1 MSVTVLQQVPDSLL
15 AALHEAAIDEAR
27 WPRASALIDD
37 AFGARGNGLILG
49 RAFEGHLDVFSARMY
64 SGGRRR
70 TYLERVFL
78 DLCAS
83 AGGALPGLEQ
93 PLEGRVVPVAKLLAR
108 KCARPC
114 RTYADGLARLG
125 MQDGLMARIDGP
137 NALRVIWA
145 LADPAREKGRGNAR
159 RLDLA
164 ERLLP
169 HLRHFVL
176 VRQRLTEAAALGPPL
191 SELQEAPQVG
201 LIHLD
206 RLGRIVK
213 TNARAGLLL
222 ERGDCLFERDGFL
235 RLGPPADRARF
246 EEVLERVLQASRM
259 RNGCGSLTVTK
270 PPAGSRLALT
280 LRSAPATS
288 LNVSTIAAVVRVVE
302 PTSWPHVDDEQVCE
316 TLRLTPI
323 QGRVAALLCS
333 GASVREIA
341 ALTGR
346 KEASIRWHVNNVLR
360 HLGLSRQLELMRLVS
375 SLADPGVSKR

>member
-1 MSVTVLQQVPDSLL
+1 MQQQVPDSLL
-15 AALHEAAIDEAR
+15 AALHEAAIDETR

-49 RAFEGHLDVFSARMY
+49 RAFEEGMDVFSARFY

-83 AGGALPGLEQ
+83 AGRGLPGLE
-93 PLEGRVVPVAKLLAR
+93 PPPADRVAPVPELLAR
-108 KCARPC
+108 KCAKPC
-114 RTYADGLARLG
+114 RASDDGLARLG

-137 NALRVIWA
+137 NALRAIWV
-145 LADPAREKGRGNAR
+145 LADPVRAKGWDGAR

-176 VRQRLTEAAALGPPL
+176 VRQGLTEAAALGQPH
-191 SELQEAPQVG
+191 SGLQEAAQIG

-206 RLGRIVK
+206 RLGRIIK
-213 TNARAGLLL
+213 ANARAGLLL
-222 ERGDCLFERDGFL
+222 ERGDHLFERAGFL
-235 RLGPPADRARF
+235 RLGPPADCARF
-246 EEVLERVLQASRM
+246 EEVLERVLQAPRT
-259 RNGCGSLTVTK
+259 RNACGSMTLTK
-270 PPAGSRLALT
+270 PFAGSRLVLI
-280 LRSAPATS
+280 LRPAPATL

-302 PTSWPHVDDEQVCE
+302 PLSWPRVDDELVCE
-316 TLRLTPI
+316 ALRLTPT
-323 QGRVAALLCS
+323 QGRVAALLCN

-346 KEASIRWHVNNVLR
+346 KEASIRWQLKNVLKR
-360 HLGLSRQLELMRLVS
+360 LGLSRQPELVRLVS
-375 SLADPGVSKR
+375 SLANLGVSKS